1 VRWLFSFYNAVLGT
15 KLKPNKF
22 CYFSNM
28 EDPKHLKKFLDE
40 KTALYNQPSFI
51 ELDPVCI
58 PHAFIKKQDIEIAGL
73 FAAVLAWGN
82 RTTIINNC
90 RKLMGWMDNAPHD
103 FILNHKD
110 TDLKG
115 FVHFAHRTF
124 NATDL
129 LYFIELLQ
137 YHYQK
142 HDSLEDAFVPGK
154 QYKEDT
160 VEQALIHFHDYFFSI
175 EHPERT
181 KKHIAT
187 PQRNSACKR
196 LNMYLRWMVRKDN
209 AGVDFGI
216 WKKIKPHQLICPLDV
231 HVARVAERLGLLD
244 NIKSNWNNAMQ
255 LTEHLRVLNPKD
267 PAIYDYALFG
277 LGMGERF

>member
-1 VRWLFSFYNAVLGT
+1 MDDLNN
-15 KLKPNKF
+15 LK
-22 CYFSNM
+22 
-28 EDPKHLKKFLDE
+28 EFLDS
-40 KTALYNQPSFI
+40 KVVLYNQPAFI
-51 ELDPVCI
+51 EKDPICI
-58 PHAFIKKQDIEIAGL
+58 PHSFTLKQDIEISGL

-90 RKLMGWMDNAPHD
+90 RKLMGWMDNSPYD

-110 TDLKG
+110 TDLKP
-115 FVHFAHRTF
+115 FVTFAHRTF

-129 LYFIELLQ
+129 LYFISFLQ
-137 YHYQK
+137 HHYHKYP
-142 HDSLEDAFVPGK
+142 SLEDAFVSGK
-154 QYKEDT
+154 RYADAN
-160 VEQALIHFHDYFFSI
+160 VEQALVHFHYYFFSI
-175 EHPERT
+175 EHPDRT

-196 LNMYLRWMVRKDN
+196 LNMYLRWMVRHDN

-231 HVARVAERLGLLD
+231 HVARVAERLGMMD
-244 NIKSNWNNAMQ
+244 NIKSNWNNALHLTTQ
-255 LTEHLRVLNPKD
+255 LKQLNPKD